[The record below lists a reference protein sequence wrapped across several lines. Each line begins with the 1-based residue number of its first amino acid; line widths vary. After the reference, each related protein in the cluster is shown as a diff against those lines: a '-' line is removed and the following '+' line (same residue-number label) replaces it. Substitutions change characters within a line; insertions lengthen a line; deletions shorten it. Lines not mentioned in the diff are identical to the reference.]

1 MWRNFLVAL
10 LLVALVMVSCAFLG
24 SCGGSM
30 STPPT
35 VNGVPMNLSIR
46 DTPPSGVAVLFFEA
60 LITGAS
66 LQPSDMT
73 KAAVPVVTTP
83 VEVEFG
89 HLQTDTAF
97 LSLSNIPADTYKSLT
112 LTFGNAVL
120 TIVNHSGAAI
130 GSCANN
136 SVCQMMPT
144 FNPSTAT
151 LASPFPITVTAD
163 QTFGIKLDFDVNASL
178 QSDLSVNPM
187 VSVVNVTQ
195 RRREDDQGD
204 MEEADDVDG
213 QVTALGTNMFTL
225 MNERSGQS
233 FTVNVDSNTVFED
246 FDKAGCTASPQNFS
260 CVMMGEI
267 VEVDLSESGTGT
279 MLAKRVKLEEQVNQ
293 EALKATITS
302 VDSSGTQ
309 FQAVVFN
316 EEPTVNGVSEGG
328 TVVVTILPT
337 TTFGASSEE
346 MGEDSGFTQTGLS
359 FASAA
364 DLMVGQDV
372 QIHPQM
378 VSSTGGVTTIT
389 ADRIRLRPSQITGQV
404 GTINTDGTFTLTPA
418 SSLFTMA
425 TPAVASIKV
434 IPVFEMEFEDVSGL
448 SALAT
453 GNTVSVKGLLFNTS
467 GTPTLLAKAIRKQ

>member
-1 MWRNFLVAL
+1 MCRNIFVAPML
-10 LLVALVMVSCAFLG
+10 VSCAFLAACG
-24 SCGGSM
+24 GGSM

-35 VNGVPMNLSIR
+35 VNGVPMTLTIR

-60 LITGAS
+60 LITGGS
-66 LQPSDMT
+66 LQPSDMS
-73 KAAVPVVTTP
+73 KAAVAVLTTP

-97 LSLSNIPADTYKSLT
+97 LSLSNIPPDTYKSLT

-120 TIVNHSGAAI
+120 TIVNHSGAMI

-136 SVCQMMPT
+136 AVCQITPN

-151 LASPFPITVTAD
+151 LSSPFPITVAAD
-163 QTFGIKLDFDVNASL
+163 ETFGIKLDFDVNASL

-187 VSVVNVTQ
+187 VSVVKVTQ

-213 QVTALGTNMFTL
+213 QVTTVGTNMFTL

-233 FTVNVDSNTVFED
+233 FTINVDSNTEFED
-246 FDKAGCTASPQNFS
+246 FDRAGCTASPQNFS

-279 MLAKRVKLEEQVNQ
+279 MLAKRVKLEEQANQ

-302 VDSSGTQ
+302 VDSTTQ

-316 EEPTVNGVSEGG
+316 EEPTLSGVTEGA
-328 TVVVTILPT
+328 TVVVTILPNA
-337 TTFGASSEE
+337 TFEASSEE
-346 MGEDSGFTQTGLS
+346 MGEDGGFTQTGLN
-359 FASAA
+359 FAIAT
-364 DLMVGQDV
+364 DLLVGQDV
-372 QIHPQM
+372 QIRPQM
-378 VSSTGGVTTIT
+378 VTSTGGITTIT
-389 ADRIRLRPSQITGQV
+389 TDRIRLRPSQITGQV
-404 GTINTDGTFTLTPA
+404 GMINSDGTFMLTGLSP
-418 SSLFTMA
+418 LFTGA
-425 TPAVASIKV
+425 TPAITSIKV
-434 IPVFEMEFEDVSGL
+434 EPVSEMEFEDVSGL
-448 SALAT
+448 NGLAA

-467 GTPTLLAKAIRKQ
+467 GSPTLLAKAIRKQ